1 MTLTPTTLETIVR
14 IIQDTALL
22 IGIDIYSIPED
33 KVDEIIQRGLKTA
46 LLEVNE
52 EDYKKIKKE
61 FEYKCHIQQKEG
73 VSIVDDYYEHRD
85 WYSLKCEDENYCEFF
100 WKRYRDHLIRDVKLN
115 LNVVNRLDYN
125 TLKDLMNYLGDPDS
139 KEPFFRRGLVIGD
152 VQSGKTS
159 TYTGLI
165 CKAADAGYKIV
176 ILLTGVTETL
186 RSQTQK
192 RIESGIIGISITGL
206 KDKKQA
212 KVVKRVGVGKD
223 NGPIKVTAMTSMEY
237 DFIGSSDQITTSL
250 ASHQL
255 VMFIVKKNTKVLEKL
270 YNWLY
275 NMNAVSTDK
284 KIHYPMLMIDDE
296 ADNASINTNKEED
309 DPTKTNE
316 VIRKL
321 AHVFTQTTY
330 VGFTATPYAN
340 VFINPDTTEAMLNDD
355 LFPKNFIYVLEAPS
369 NYIGASKIFD
379 NDAEYTHSLV
389 WIQDIEEPNEDEGY
403 DSEYNFFYKH
413 KKEWTGKLPDSLTT
427 SVYCFFLANVARDL
441 RGDSQEPRTMMI
453 NISRFVKV
461 QKYIKEK
468 IEKLFHNTYNEIST
482 DFSDDPGKN
491 EDLKLYKILKE
502 CWETYYSKTGIDW
515 KDVSKK
521 QNLIKAIE
529 NIQVMVINSGKNS
542 GKLDYEKNPHLRA
555 IAIGGLALSRGLTLE
570 GLLVSYFYRNT
581 STYDVLMQMGR
592 WFGYRKNYE
601 DLFRIWTSK
610 KSALWYSEIAENT
623 EELKKDITRMRD
635 AKLTPEHF
643 GLRVRNDSDELMIT
657 ARNKMRLASDYL
669 EQISYWGSVFDTPYI
684 DSDINKILINY
695 DLTKKFVDSLIEDG
709 YIFKRE
715 DEIAKGLFFCKS
727 IPVERIIKLLR
738 QLYISPYN
746 MKFDTSQI
754 VDFLENEKDEIL
766 KKWDVVLI
774 EGKREESLTSSH
786 FELNSV
792 IRLVPIKR
800 GFDITKNKVNIGG
813 RSGRL
818 ASPTDARN
826 GLSNTQIEN
835 AKEKAAVAG
844 DWNLESKTI
853 KQEVWFKHVPDRNP
867 LLMIY
872 FIDLKDEGLP
882 ITEQKFINQ
891 LNGTPVMGFS
901 VGFPMSKHSFAAEYH
916 KYKVNLIYTRQEIEE
931 GFEETLEE

>member
-1 MTLTPTTLETIVR
+1 MILTPTTLETIVR

-33 KVDEIIQRGLKTA
+33 KVDEIIQKGLKTA
-46 LLEVNE
+46 LLDVCED
-52 EDYKKIKKE
+52 DYKRIKKE

-85 WYSLKCEDENYCEFF
+85 WYSLKCEDEDYKEFF

-115 LNVVNRLDYN
+115 LNVVNRLDDN
-125 TLKDLMNYLGDPDS
+125 TLKDLMNYLGDPAS
-139 KEPFFRRGLVIGD
+139 KVPFFRRGLVIGD

-270 YNWLY
+270 YDWLY
-275 NMNAVSTDK
+275 NMNAESTDK

-316 VIRKL
+316 IIRKL

-369 NYIGASKIFD
+369 NYIGANKIFG
-379 NDAEYTHSLV
+379 NDAEHAYSLV
-389 WIQDIEEPNEDEGY
+389 WIQDIEEPNDDEDY

-468 IEKLFHNTYNEIST
+468 IEKLFNSTYNEINT
-482 DFSDDPGKN
+482 DFSDDPANN

-502 CWETYYSKTGIDW
+502 CWETYYSKSGIEW

-529 NIQVMVINSGKNS
+529 NIQVLVVNSGKNS

-610 KSALWYSEIAENT
+610 KSANWYSEIADNT

-635 AKLTPEHF
+635 AKLTPEYF

-684 DSDINKILINY
+684 DSDINKVHINY
-695 DLTKKFVDSLIEDG
+695 DLTKQFIDSLIEDG

-715 DEIAKGLFFCKS
+715 VEIAKGLFFCKS

-738 QLYISPYN
+738 QVNISPYN
-746 MKFDTSQI
+746 LKFDTSQI
-754 VDFLENEKDEIL
+754 VDFLENEKDDIV

-774 EGKREESLTSSH
+774 EGKREESLTTSH
-786 FELNSV
+786 IELNSE

-800 GFDITKNKVNIGG
+800 GFDITRNKVNIGG

-826 GLSNTQIEN
+826 GLSETQIEN

-882 ITEQKFINQ
+882 NKEQYFVNQ
-891 LNGTPVMGFS
+891 LKGTPVMGYS
-901 VGFPMSKHSFAAEYH
+901 VGFPMCKNSYAAEFH

-931 GFEETLEE
+931 GLEETLEE

>member
-22 IGIDIYSIPED
+22 TGIDIYSIPED

-46 LLEVNE
+46 LVDVSND
-52 EDYKKIKKE
+52 DYERIKKE

-85 WYSLKCEDENYCEFF
+85 WYSLRCEEEGFNEFF

-115 LNVVNRLDYN
+115 LNVVNRLDYD
-125 TLKDLMNYLGDPDS
+125 TLKDLMNYLGDPAS
-139 KEPFFRRGLVIGD
+139 IEPFFRRGLVIGD

-206 KDKKQA
+206 KDKKKA
-212 KVVKRVGVGKD
+212 KIVKRVGVGKD
-223 NGPIKVTAMTSMEY
+223 GGPIKVTAMTSMEY
-237 DFIGSSDQITTSL
+237 DFIGSSDQITSSL
-250 ASHQL
+250 ANHQL

-275 NMNAVSTDK
+275 NMNAESTDK

-316 VIRKL
+316 IIRKL

-369 NYIGASKIFD
+369 NYIGANKIFG
-379 NDAEYTHSLV
+379 NEAEHAHSLV
-389 WIQDIEEPNEDEGY
+389 WIQDIEEPVDIESY
-403 DSEYNFFYKH
+403 DTENNFYYKH

-427 SVYCFFLANVARDL
+427 SVYCYFLANVARDL
-441 RGDSQEPRTMMI
+441 RGDSMEPRTMMI

-461 QKYIKEK
+461 QKYIKES
-468 IEKLFHNTYNEIST
+468 IETLFNETYHEIKT
-482 DFSDDPGKN
+482 NFSDDSEKN
-491 EDLKLYKILKE
+491 KTLSLYLDLKK
-502 CWETYYSKTGIDW
+502 CWDAHYSNTGIDW
-515 KDVSKK
+515 RDVSKK
-521 QNLIKAIE
+521 ENLIKAIE
-529 NIQVMVINSGKNS
+529 NIEVMVVNSGKNS

-601 DLFRIWTSK
+601 DLFKIWTSK
-610 KSALWYSEIAENT
+610 KSADWYSEIAENT

-643 GLRVRNDSDELMIT
+643 GLRVRNDSEELMIT

-684 DSDINKILINY
+684 DSDINKIISNY
-695 DLTKKFVDSLIEDG
+695 DFTKQFIDSLITDN
-709 YIFKRE
+709 YSFKRE

-727 IPVERIIKLLR
+727 IPVERIINLLR
-738 QLYISPYN
+738 KLYISPFN

-754 VDFLENEKDEIL
+754 VEFLENTKDDIL

-774 EGKREESLTSSH
+774 EGNREDNSATNQ
-786 FELNSV
+786 FELNTQ
-792 IRLVPIKR
+792 IRLAPIKR

-826 GLSNTQIEN
+826 GLSKAQIDS
-835 AKEKAAVAG
+835 AKVKAASAG
-844 DWNLESKTI
+844 DWNKESKTI

-882 ITEQKFINQ
+882 ITEQKFLKK
-891 LNGTPVMGFS
+891 LNGAHVMGFS
-901 VGFPMSKHSFAAEYH
+901 VGFPMSKNSYAAEYH

-931 GFEETLEE
+931 SFQETLEE